1 MDDFVPIATSAE
13 RPSLERLGKYLSHHG
28 ILCRVR
34 PDERA
39 ARPGGPGGEKFHL
52 VVSPANLDQA
62 HKVLSEVALSGDM
75 EEAEQAIE
83 IQFDGTE
90 RIEVATWLQI
100 LLDEQD
106 YEGSPIFFFR
116 SEYET
121 ILDEL
126 HASGKVDI
134 PLYILKGLASFIPD
148 GPKRA
153 VMGPGLQGFFGL
165 IEAVARGEA

>member
-1 MDDFVPIATSAE
+1 MDEFVPIAGSGE

-34 PDERA
+34 PDDRNTD
-39 ARPGGPGGEKFHL
+39 KFQL
-52 VVSPANLDQA
+52 VVSPQNLDQA
-62 HKVLSEVALSGDM
+62 QKVLDEVAFSGGDM
-75 EEAEQAIE
+75 DDAEQSIE
-83 IQFDGTE
+83 ISFDGTE

-106 YEGSPIFFFR
+106 HEGSPIFFFR
-116 SEYET
+116 GEYEA

-134 PLYILKGLASFIPD
+134 PLYILKGLASFVPD

>member
-13 RPSLERLGKYLSHHG
+13 RASLERLGKYLGHHG

-34 PDERA
+34 PDDRA
-39 ARPGGPGGEKFHL
+39 SRSGGPGPDKFHL
-52 VVSPANLDQA
+52 VVAPANLDQA
-62 HKVLSEVALSGDM
+62 QKVLDEVALTGDM

-106 YEGSPIFFFR
+106 YEGTPIFFFR
-116 SEYET
+116 PEYEA

-126 HASGKVDI
+126 HASGKVEI

>member
-1 MDDFVPIATSAE
+1 MPIAASAE
-13 RPSLERLGKYLSHHG
+13 RPSLERLAKYLDHHG
-28 ILCRVR
+28 ILSRVR
-34 PDERA
+34 QDERA
-39 ARPGGPGGEKFHL
+39 ARPGGSGEGKFQLL
-52 VVSPANLDQA
+52 VAPQNLEKAQ
-62 HKVLSEVALSGDM
+62 KVLGEVAYSGDM
-75 EEAEQAIE
+75 EEADEAIE
-83 IQFDGTE
+83 ISFDGTE

-106 YEGSPIFFFR
+106 HEGSPIFFFR
-116 SEYET
+116 PEYEA

-126 HASGKVDI
+126 HASGKVEI
-134 PLYILKGLASFIPD
+134 PLYILKGLASFIPA